1 MQFLESAQNSTIFFK
16 RHMEYSLNI
25 LSDYDRLD
33 VLCSCSCR
41 ICQNCAEYYPIF
53 VKQQGGVFVQ
63 YFEKLRHENPCS
75 CSWAFIPA
83 SFWVTHYNCF
93 WTCKSEHWGGHLEA
107 GPSAQLHSSLQVMI
121 LDLDTWALDCH
132 LCAGPASQL
141 HSQWRTT
148 IIVTI
153 VSRVG
158 CLGIGLASLELGL
171 RTSFILYIKVY
182 LLLNLHVL
190 KVDLSL
196 QHWTCHFEAGPPAQL
211 HS

>member
-53 VKQQGGVFVQ
+53 VKQQGGIRPIFW
-63 YFEKLRHENPCS
+63 ETKTWKSLLLLLSLHPS
-75 CSWAFIPA
+75 FIL
-83 SFWVTHYNCF
+83 VTHYNCF

-171 RTSFILYIKVY
+171 RTSFILYIKLD
-182 LLLNLHVL
+182 LLLHLHVL